1 MLKKVKYIF
10 LVSIFI
16 LLGLCTKSQAR
27 ITASDPTITS
37 GEKDTVTITINS
49 QEPIASGS
57 ISVSSSGGLE
67 FVKVTGGTPKGSTV
81 AFALAE
87 NKTTGIATYTFKVP
101 TVTSTTSYKVTFT
114 SKDMADENGAPVN
127 GSSATSTVTVKAKEE
142 PKPPTTNNGGSSN
155 NGGTTAKPKE
165 PTFTKV
171 NETVYVTKKVNV
183 RQSYSTSSK
192 SLGTLEVGTSLT
204 RTGKGSNGWS
214 RVTYNGKE
222 AYINASYL
230 STKKPEEKP
239 AEEKPEETS
248 TEKSN
253 NKALKSLTVA
263 PGELTPAFDAETTK
277 YNMQVEQGITE
288 VTIEA
293 LAEDEKATVEVT
305 GNKDLKLGENEVIIK
320 VTAED
325 ETVRT
330 YTIIVLRGEAEYE
343 PQLSMLDVKN
353 GKLNP
358 TFQADVYSYELDL
371 RENVD
376 KLDLEL
382 MTSGEDVKYEVI
394 GNEKIQ
400 DGSVVK
406 IIVYTGE
413 KDADGSVQIEYKITV
428 KKNGALATA
437 TNNTILGIDQRTFII
452 IATIILVT
460 AGIIALFVARYF
472 TTKGESKKQMEAEE
486 GDFGVFDGL
495 SGVKSKEENDLDNM
509 RKSFTKVDDDF
520 TPKNDN
526 FDFDNKPKSPKG
538 KRFM

>member
-114 SKDMADENGAPVN
+114 SKDMADENGAPVS

-155 NGGTTAKPKE
+155 NNGGTTSKPQE

-239 AEEKPEETS
+239 VEETP

-293 LAEDEKATVEVT
+293 LAEDEKATVEIT
-305 GNKDLKLGENEVIIK
+305 GNKELKLGENEVIIK

-330 YTIIVLRGEAEYE
+330 YTITVLRGEAAEA
-343 PQLSMLDVKN
+343 PQLKILNVKN
-353 GKLNP
+353 GQLNP
-358 TFQADVYSYELDL
+358 AFQADVYSYELVL
-371 RENVD
+371 TENSD
-376 KLDLEL
+376 KLDLEAIAL
-382 MTSGEDVKYEVI
+382 GTDAKFEVI
-394 GNEKIQ
+394 GNENIQ

-413 KDADGSVQIEYKITV
+413 KDADGSVQTEYKITV
-428 KKNGALATA
+428 KKNGALAST

-495 SGVKSKEENDLDNM
+495 SGVKSKKENDLDD
-509 RKSFTKVDDDF
+509 RRSFTKVDDDF
-520 TPKNDN
+520 TPKNDD
-526 FDFDNKPKSPKG
+526 FDFDDKPKSPKG

>member
-1 MLKKVKYIF
+1 MSKKVKYIF
-10 LVSIFI
+10 LVSMFI

-27 ITASDPTITS
+27 ITASDPTVTS

-49 QEPIASGS
+49 QEAVASGS
-57 ISVSSSGGLE
+57 ISVGSTGGLE
-67 FVKVTGGTPKGSTV
+67 FVKVTGGTAKGSTV
-81 AFALAE
+81 AFAQAE
-87 NKTTGIATYTFKVP
+87 NKTAGIATYTFKVP
-101 TVTSTTSYKVTFT
+101 TVTSTTTYKVTFS
-114 SKDMADENGAPVN
+114 SKDMADENGAPVS
-127 GSSATSTVTVKAKEE
+127 GSSATSTVTVKAKEQ
-142 PKPPTTNNGGSSN
+142 PKPPTTNNNGGSSN
-155 NGGTTAKPKE
+155 NNEKE

-239 AEEKPEETS
+239 AEETP

-293 LAEDEKATVEVT
+293 LAEDEKAKIEVA
-305 GNKDLKLGENEVIIK
+305 GNKELKLGENTVTIK

-330 YTIIVLRGEAEYE
+330 YTIIVLRGEVVKA
-343 PQLSMLDVKN
+343 PQLSLLSVKS

-358 TFQADVYSYELDL
+358 IFQSDVHSYELELTEDL
-371 RENVD
+371 SKID
-376 KLDLEL
+376 MDL
-382 MTSGEDVKYEVI
+382 MTVGNDAKFEVI
-394 GNEKIQ
+394 GNENLK
-400 DGSVVK
+400 DGSVIK

-413 KDADGSVQIEYKITV
+413 KDADGSVQTEYQIKI
-428 KKNGALATA
+428 KKNATA
-437 TNNTILGIDQRTFII
+437 AATTNIFGDIDQKTLIVV
-452 IATIILVT
+452 ATIIIVT

-472 TTKGESKKQMEAEE
+472 TTKGNKKETPEE

-495 SGVKSKEENDLDNM
+495 SGVKNKEDNDYEEMRRRLANQDDLNPKEDDLD
-509 RKSFTKVDDDF
+509 
-520 TPKNDN
+520 
-526 FDFDNKPKSPKG
+526 FDGDKKPRG

>member
-1 MLKKVKYIF
+1 MSKKVKYIF
-10 LVSIFI
+10 LVSMFI

-27 ITASDPTITS
+27 ITASDPTVTS

-49 QEPIASGS
+49 QEAVASGS
-57 ISVSSSGGLE
+57 ISVGSTGGLE
-67 FVKVTGGTPKGSTV
+67 FVKVTGGTAKGSTV
-81 AFALAE
+81 AFAQAE
-87 NKTTGIATYTFKVP
+87 NKTTGLATYTFKVP
-101 TVTSTTSYKVTFT
+101 TVTSTTTYKVTFT
-114 SKDMADENGAPVN
+114 SKDMADENGTPIG
-127 GSSATSTVTVKAKEE
+127 GSSATSTVTVKAKEQ
-142 PKPPTTNNGGSSN
+142 PKPPTTNNNNNGGSSN
-155 NGGTTAKPKE
+155 SDKPKE

-222 AYINASYL
+222 AYINSSYL

-239 AEEKPEETS
+239 AEETP
-248 TEKSN
+248 TEKAN

-288 VTIEA
+288 ITIEA
-293 LAEDEKATVEVT
+293 LAEDEKAKVEVT
-305 GNKDLKLGENEVIIK
+305 GNKDLKLGENTVTIK

-330 YTIIVLRGEAEYE
+330 YTISVLRGEAAKA
-343 PQLSMLDVKN
+343 PQLALLSVKS

-358 TFQADVYSYELDL
+358 VFQSDVHSYELELTEDL
-371 RENVD
+371 SKID
-376 KLDLEL
+376 LDL
-382 MTSGEDVKYEVI
+382 MTVGNDAKFEVI
-394 GNEKIQ
+394 GNENLK
-400 DGSVVK
+400 DGSVIK

-413 KDADGSVQIEYKITV
+413 KDADGSVQTEYQIKI
-428 KKNGALATA
+428 KKNATA
-437 TNNTILGIDQRTFII
+437 ATTNIFGNIDQKTLIVVATILI
-452 IATIILVT
+452 VT

-472 TTKGESKKQMEAEE
+472 TTKGNKKDTPEE

-495 SGVKSKEENDLDNM
+495 SGVKDKEDNDYEEM
-509 RKSFTKVDDDF
+509 RRRLANQDDLN
-520 TPKNDN
+520 PKEDD
-526 FDFDNKPKSPKG
+526 FDFDGDKKPRG

>member
-1 MLKKVKYIF
+1 MKNRLQKIFVILVCLIMTGLCYQSVSYAASFKASISSKTVTVGDTITLNLTADNAAGNYKVTISDTSKLSVVSGNTVEWLEAGSTKLTLKANAVGSVTVTATATDMADLDNSRNKVKDSHSY
-10 LVSIFI
+10 
-16 LLGLCTKSQAR
+16 
-27 ITASDPTITS
+27 
-37 GEKDTVTITINS
+37 TITIKEKE
-49 QEPIASGS
+49 Q
-57 ISVSSSGGLE
+57 
-67 FVKVTGGTPKGSTV
+67 TP
-81 AFALAE
+81 
-87 NKTTGIATYTFKVP
+87 P
-101 TVTSTTSYKVTFT
+101 STTT
-114 SKDMADENGAPVN
+114 P
-127 GSSATSTVTVKAKEE
+127 
-142 PKPPTTNNGGSSN
+142 SN
-155 NGGTTAKPKE
+155 NGGNTSKPKE

-171 NETVYVTKKVNV
+171 NKTVYATGSINL
-183 RQSYSTSSK
+183 RSSWSTSSSATK
-192 SLGTLEVGTSLT
+192 VDKGTELKLTGTS
-204 RTGKGSNGWS
+204 KEKINGYVWY
-214 RVTYNGKE
+214 RVTYDGKTKYVSKDLVTE
-222 AYINASYL
+222 
-230 STKKPEEKP
+230 KKPEEETP
-239 AEEKPEETS
+239 A
-248 TEKSN
+248 EKSN

-382 MTSGEDVKYEVI
+382 MTSGEDVKYEVV

-413 KDADGSVQIEYKITV
+413 KDADGSVQTEYKITV

>member
-1 MLKKVKYIF
+1 MSKKVKYIF
-10 LVSIFI
+10 LVSMFI

-27 ITASDPTITS
+27 ITASDPTVTS

-49 QEPIASGS
+49 QEAVASGS
-57 ISVSSSGGLE
+57 ISVGSTGGLE
-67 FVKVTGGTPKGSTV
+67 FVKVTGGTAKGSTV
-81 AFALAE
+81 AFAQAE
-87 NKTTGIATYTFKVP
+87 NKTTGLATYTFKVP
-101 TVTSTTSYKVTFT
+101 TVTSTTTYKVTFT
-114 SKDMADENGAPVN
+114 SKDMADENGTPIG
-127 GSSATSTVTVKAKEE
+127 GSSATSTVTVKAKEQ
-142 PKPPTTNNGGSSN
+142 PKPPTTNNNNNGGSSN
-155 NGGTTAKPKE
+155 SDKPKE

-192 SLGTLEVGTSLT
+192 SLEVGTSLT

-239 AEEKPEETS
+239 AEETP
-248 TEKSN
+248 TEKAN

-288 VTIEA
+288 ITIEA
-293 LAEDEKATVEVT
+293 LAEDEKAKVEVT
-305 GNKDLKLGENEVIIK
+305 GNKDLKLGENTVTIK

-330 YTIIVLRGEAEYE
+330 YTISVLRGEAAKA
-343 PQLSMLDVKN
+343 PQLALLSVKS

-358 TFQADVYSYELDL
+358 VFQSDVHSYELELTEDL
-371 RENVD
+371 SKID
-376 KLDLEL
+376 LDL
-382 MTSGEDVKYEVI
+382 MTVGNDAKFEVI
-394 GNEKIQ
+394 GNENLK
-400 DGSVVK
+400 DGSVIK

-413 KDADGSVQIEYKITV
+413 KDADGSVQTEYQIKI
-428 KKNGALATA
+428 KKNATA
-437 TNNTILGIDQRTFII
+437 ATTNIFGNIDQKTLIVVATILI
-452 IATIILVT
+452 VT

-472 TTKGESKKQMEAEE
+472 TTKGNKKDTPEE

-495 SGVKSKEENDLDNM
+495 SGVKDKEDNDYEEM
-509 RKSFTKVDDDF
+509 RRRLANQDDLN
-520 TPKNDN
+520 PIGRKKQNW
-526 FDFDNKPKSPKG
+526 KG
-538 KRFM
+538 ITIW